1 MGDAFAIFVGYTSA
15 KLNYRYGL
23 AGKGW
28 LPLLRNSGGLF
39 CVALTVFA
47 CSLSGCNGGS
57 SSSKGGSATAPAVAS
72 VSPTT
77 VLAGAADTTVTLA
90 GSGFTSI
97 TSVSLNNVTEATT
110 FVSASQ
116 VTAVVP
122 AAQLATAAS
131 LSLTASNGIAVSTPI
146 SFTINNPAPV
156 VSSLS
161 VAGLTVGSVPATITV
176 TGTGF
181 VASSTVQVNGS
192 ARTTTF
198 VNGTQLS
205 FAPTVADLAGPGTL
219 AVTVSNAAPG
229 GGTAAAVNLTV
240 TAGTPMITSVSPNS
254 ILTGSADTTVT
265 ITGTNFLSTSV
276 AYLGSSTAL
285 ATTYVSSTEIKAV
298 VPTASLTSL
307 GWLALTVQTPSAT
320 SASSITAIPVVKTL
334 AINANHIVYDP
345 YNRKL
350 WATIGT
356 STGTVPSNSLVSID
370 PATGTMGT
378 PVPLS
383 DTPYALALSDSGET
397 LYALSATG
405 VFRYDMTTGTVAS
418 TNVPITGPGME
429 TQNFSIAPG
438 TENELVLGTSPFAGT
453 TEIQVYDYD
462 TSSNTVAVRPGNT
475 SMPSHYG
482 YCPVFLN
489 ADYLINPY
497 NSISNV
503 DLYPV
508 LSTGLASA
516 SATYLSAGEESGCMK
531 IAGDVGYSTTG
542 NVYAF
547 TPTTITKTAT
557 INLAPTSVQAY
568 TGTPVAPDLS
578 LHQVFFGTVYS
589 GNGPESLTSAS
600 TDTNQVLST
609 LTLPL
614 ASLTSNSTLYYS
626 DDLFRWGQDGL
637 ALLMRDDLGTTG
649 SLVVLMRGP
658 FVVPGELSSN
668 TAASIT
674 SVSSATLAVGSG
686 NTVLTLTGSNF
697 VPGVAVTWNGSYRT
711 TSIVDPTHLTVAIP
725 ASDVAAAATGTL
737 VATNSGAPASSA
749 LTVTVQ

>member
-1 MGDAFAIFVGYTSA
+1 M
-15 KLNYRYGL
+15 
-23 AGKGW
+23 
-28 LPLLRNSGGLF
+28 LRNSGRLF
-39 CVALTVFA
+39 CVVLTVFA

-131 LSLTASNGIAVSTPI
+131 LSLRASNGIAVSTPI

-176 TGTGF
+176 SGTGF

-205 FAPTVADLAGPGTL
+205 FAPTVADLAAPGTL

-240 TAGTPMITSVSPNS
+240 TAGTPMIASVSPNS

-265 ITGTNFLSTSV
+265 ITGTNFVSTSV
-276 AYLGSSTAL
+276 AYLGSTTAL

-307 GWLALTVQTPSAT
+307 GWLALTVQTPSAN
-320 SASSITAIPVVKTL
+320 SVSSITAIPVVKTL

-356 STGTVPSNSLVSID
+356 STGTLPSNSLVSID
-370 PATGTMGT
+370 PATGAMGT
-378 PVPLS
+378 PVTLS

-397 LYALSATG
+397 LYALTATL
-405 VFRYDMTTGTVAS
+405 VIRYDMTTNMVSSA
-418 TNVPITGPGME
+418 NVPGVNGSSVTLQ
-429 TQNFSIAPG
+429 TQNLSIVPG
-438 TENELVLGTSPFAGT
+438 TENKLLLGISNTSET
-453 TEIQVYDYD
+453 DLQVYNYD
-462 TSSNTVAVRPGNT
+462 TSTNTLTVHPGT
-475 SMPSHYG
+475 SIGMPYHYG
-482 YCPVFLN
+482 YCPVFMN
-489 ADYLINPY
+489 ADYLIDPL
-497 NSISNV
+497 NSLSYV
-503 DLYPV
+503 DVYPV
-508 LSTGLASA
+508 YSSGFGLATA
-516 SATYLSAGEESGCMK
+516 SYRATLPTEGSGCMK
-531 IAGDVGYSTTG
+531 VAGNVGYSTTG

-547 TPTTITKTAT
+547 TPASAPTTITKTT
-557 INLAPTSVQAY
+557 INLSPTTVVALN
-568 TGTPVAPDLS
+568 GTPVAPDLS
-578 LHQVFFGTVYS
+578 LHQVFFGSVFS
-589 GNGPESLTSAS
+589 DGPEGLTSAS
-600 TDTNQVLST
+600 TDTNQVNSIVM
-609 LTLPL
+609 LP
-614 ASLTSNSTLYYS
+614 TSSAIPGGSSYYS

-637 ALLMRDDLGTTG
+637 VLLLRDDLGTSG
-649 SLVVLMRGP
+649 ALLYLLRGP

-737 VATNSGAPASSA
+737 VATNPGAPASSA